1 MPRQPKPVKP
11 LASDYKAAVMFLLSM
26 TELQGELRYTKS
38 GSLSAKSV
46 GYMTAKLGLTL
57 DDGFPAILESLF
69 DIMEGMPDIT
79 AYELAL
85 AFRFIRTNEMKLEE
99 QQDIVIKCYNAFPN
113 LPRAENMALLRERY
127 YAVNG
132 VGVAEEDGTDNE
144 LAIPQIIDAY
154 TGLPR
159 TPTPVEYEI
168 LREMCDPSKIAL
180 PPKNELAIQQLKE
193 ERAKGEKQMPKYIA
207 NNATAKQ
214 AANPKRKKGT
224 AARPNKGF
232 AKK

>member
-11 LASDYKAAVMFLLSM
+11 LATDYKAALLFALGM
-26 TELQGELRYTKS
+26 VDVNTELRYTKS

-57 DDGFPAILESLF
+57 DDGFPAILEALMG
-69 DIMEGMPDIT
+69 IIEGLPDIT

-99 QQDIVIKCYNAFPN
+99 QQDIVIKCYNAFPH
-113 LPRAENMALLRERY
+113 LPRAENMELLRDRY
-127 YAVNG
+127 HAVNPSPIDD
-132 VGVAEEDGTDNE
+132 ANE
-144 LAIPQIIDAY
+144 QPQLSTPQIIDAY

-180 PPKNELAIQQLKE
+180 PPKNEDAARELRESRKA
-193 ERAKGEKQMPKYIA
+193 EKVSMPKYVA

-214 AANPKRKKGT
+214 AAKPKRKKGV

-232 AKK
+232 AKV